1 MKHLSKPWRVLM
13 ISLLFVSAVF
23 ALTSCGDDEPKDAV
37 IDYYVSVEAEFL
49 VDGSTLHVNQFY
61 DPKTRMMDAIR
72 KVYPTPTK
80 SGNDAAVLEAC
91 NHEYQTYKEM
101 YEGLPDH
108 LTCIFTVKKA
118 TKVGDIVKHSEPLA
132 YYVYDINP
140 PAPPTE

>member
-1 MKHLSKPWRVLM
+1 MKKCYYLLM
-13 ISLLFVSAVF
+13 VMLMALVSIGVA
-23 ALTSCGDDEPKDAV
+23 SCGDDEPKDSV

-108 LTCIFTVKKA
+108 LTCILTVKKA